1 MSEKQTLIPLYG
13 SMYRPINP
21 SSGLPLMS
29 KYHLWPQNNLQE
41 LNIYLNGF
49 RNIGLKKRIKDMS
62 CVVRVHGIVSKFEQ
76 NMQKVEETAEQK
88 TKNMALNL
96 ISKINFGKLTD
107 TKENQM
113 GAKLGEK
120 IKQRDKKATA
130 AQGEVGEQGELEF
143 ILEDDMQTI
152 KIDKTINLQIEAANV
167 LELAPVMEIFL
178 YKGKG
183 PKRELLSVGNI
194 KLDKALAYYYGLE
207 DNPDYKERFLD
218 FMRLGHTGGGGGEDG
233 EEGHHV
239 RPKKPKVQA
248 QNKMNIFGVKYL
260 VEMPEP
266 KAGLAEKTTGH
277 GIIARRVGNVGLD
290 ARGREV
296 QMREEF
302 DMQND
307 VTENVTIELIGRRA
321 RTEQVVVGTGFKED
335 EGQIREVKEV
345 SPGGMMMDDSEG
357 QQLLVPSY
365 RSGLFSYYY
374 Q

>member
-1 MSEKQTLIPLYG
+1 MPL
-13 SMYRPINP
+13 NL

-62 CVVRVHGIVSKFEQ
+62 CVVRVHGIVNKFEQ
-76 NMQKVEETAEQK
+76 KMQKVEETAEQK

-96 ISKINFGKLTD
+96 ISKINFGKNTD

-113 GAKLGEK
+113 GAKLDEK
-120 IKQRDKKATA
+120 IKQRNKKATT
-130 AQGEVGEQGELEF
+130 AQEEVGEQGELEF

-152 KIDKTINLQIEAANV
+152 KIDKTINLHIEAANV
-167 LELAPVMEIFL
+167 LELAPVMEVFL

-218 FMRLGHTGGGGGEDG
+218 FMRLGHAGGGGDEG

-239 RPKKPKVQA
+239 RPKKPKVEG

-266 KAGLAEKTTGH
+266 KAGLVGETTGH
-277 GIIARRVGNVGLD
+277 GIIAKRMGPVGLD

-321 RTEQVVVGTGFKED
+321 RTEQVVVGREFKED
-335 EGQIREVKEV
+335 EEDQIREVKEV

-357 QQLLVPSY
+357 MQLLVPSY
-365 RSGLFSYYY
+365 RSVLISYSTH
-374 Q
+374 